1 MVSGSRYSILS
12 ASVTRSGVQLV
23 PNYRRTPGSLCR
35 LLLPVATI
43 AVASFASCVSA
54 QTAPQLLPY
63 TSRLIAGGGT
73 ATPSYPGTCAS
84 GFTPTD
90 KYGDGCLGT
99 EIVLGT
105 GASTPGPRSA
115 VGDAAGNVYFTDYAN
130 GLVRRVD
137 ALTGIVTAVVGGG
150 ASAAGTST
158 GALGTTVKLSHPAAI
173 AFAPNGDL
181 YFSDVGN
188 GQVFKVASTGGVIAG
203 SVGSVSISSGGSGY
217 TTAPTV
223 TFSAPASGTTATG
236 TAVISG
242 GVVTSVTITNAGSGY
257 TSVPTVTFSAPT
269 TGTTATGTAAPT
281 GVISLVAGNSG
292 GTFGYAASNAGT
304 TITPA
309 TSYLRAVYGL
319 AFDSKGDLFMVDEYT
334 ESVVVLNTNAT
345 GTNTV
350 NGVAVAAGTIW
361 KIAGTSTTASAPYCV
376 NGTASG
382 YGCSYGLYTENIPAN
397 TDTFDSTYS
406 IALDS
411 NGVVYAGDEYYDS
424 VFKVSTAGILST
436 YTGTQN
442 TGESYAYQKKAL
454 PRGPAGSAFTI
465 GSIFGLAIDANNNVY
480 IGDASNGVI
489 WRVDGA
495 GQSQYAVAG
504 GVGDVGSPATICS
517 NNTDSL
523 GDGCPGLQSI
533 LGHSGTGNYATAT
546 LPGPGVYGV
555 SVDGYSD
562 LFFGDTENNDV
573 REVAS
578 GTQFGPVG
586 ANQPVQTV
594 EIHFANGDL
603 PSSATPYTL
612 TSGANNF
619 SLGTAKCGATNSDG
633 TTDCLLPITATPTAL
648 GAFSGML
655 KVTSQLGGVANF
667 SLSGTYIQS
676 PITRTT
682 LSYVASVSCSG
693 TTTYSTTTSV
703 TLTANVTA
711 NGPAPPVGSADNI
724 TFYATNTTTNAVTNL
739 GTVAVSNLGTV
750 SVPVYGA
757 TLPYTFATPGT
768 YGITAVY
775 SGDSYFKT
783 STGFSTNTIT
793 SSLPSFTITPVPY
806 SGPMVNGVPTVAPGE
821 TALYSFYVNQNVY
834 SGTITFTVTGLPA
847 NSSYSVSPSVGFTA
861 TGCSVTNT
869 VALSILTQQGTTVTP
884 AGFGANGRGVWRMV
898 SVLAGL
904 MLALFIGLRRRRVA
918 MRYGQIWMALALLIA
933 ATGTVAC
940 GKAVG
945 TVLQPATPAGT
956 YTITVTA
963 VPSVG
968 TAPPA
973 ITFPLVVN

>member
-1 MVSGSRYSILS
+1 MPIYRCMSSLLRCSPWTLAVLS
-12 ASVTRSGVQLV
+12 
-23 PNYRRTPGSLCR
+23 
-35 LLLPVATI
+35 VAIFSSST
-43 AVASFASCVSA
+43 SA
-54 QTAPQLLPY
+54 QVAPQLLPY
-63 TSRLIAGGGT
+63 TSKLIAGGGT
-73 ATPSYPGTCAS
+73 STPAYPGTCAS
-84 GFTPTD
+84 GYTATD

-115 VGDAAGNVYFTDYAN
+115 VADAAGNVYFTDYAN
-130 GLVRRVD
+130 ALVRRVD

-150 ASAAGTST
+150 ANAAGTSS
-158 GALGTTVKLSHPAAI
+158 GSLGTTVKLSHPGAI

-181 YFSDVGN
+181 YFSDPGN
-188 GQVFKVASTGGVIAG
+188 GQVFKISSTGGVIAG
-203 SVGSVSISSGGSGY
+203 SVGSVSITSGGSGY

-281 GVISLVAGNSG
+281 GVITLVAGNSA
-292 GTFGYAASNAGT
+292 GTYGYAASNATT

-319 AFDSKGDLFMVDEYT
+319 AFDTKGDLFMVDEYT
-334 ESVVVLNTNAT
+334 EAILVLNTNAT

-350 NGVAVAAGTIW
+350 NSVPVAAGTIW

-411 NGVVYAGDEYYDS
+411 NGVVYAGNEYYDS

-454 PRGPAGSAFTI
+454 PRGPAGSAFSI
-465 GSIFGLAIDANNNVY
+465 GSIFGLAIDASNNVY

-495 GQSQYAVAG
+495 GQSEYAVAG
-504 GVGDVGSPATICS
+504 GVGDVSSPATVCA
-517 NNTDSL
+517 NATDTL
-523 GDGCPGLQSI
+523 GDGCPGLQAI
-533 LGHSGTGNYATAT
+533 LGHSGTGNYATTT

-573 REVAS
+573 REIAS

-586 ANQPVQTV
+586 ANQPMQTV
-594 EIHFANGDL
+594 EIHFANGDM
-603 PSSATPYTL
+603 PASVNPYML

-619 SLGTAKCGATNSDG
+619 SLGTAKCGSTNTDG

-648 GAFSGML
+648 GPFTGTL

-667 SLSGTYIQS
+667 TLSGTYIQS

-682 LSYVASVSCSG
+682 LSYLASVSCSG
-693 TTTYSTTTSV
+693 TTTYSTTTAV
-703 TLTANVTA
+703 TLTANVIA

-724 TFYATNTTTNAVTNL
+724 TFYATNTATSAVTNL
-739 GTVAVSNLGTV
+739 GTVAVSNLGSTA
-750 SVPVYGA
+750 SPVYGA
-757 TLPYTFATPGT
+757 TLSYTFATPAT
-768 YGITAVY
+768 YTLTAVY

-783 STGFSTNTIT
+783 STGASTTTIT
-793 SSLPSFTITPVPY
+793 SSLPSFTITPSPY
-806 SGPMVNGVPTVAPGE
+806 SGPTTMVNGVAVPTVAPGE

-847 NSSYSVSPSVGFTA
+847 NSTYSMSPSVGFTA

-869 VALSILTQQGTTVTP
+869 VALSILTQQGTTVQP
-884 AGFGANGRGVWRMV
+884 AGFGANGHGVWRIM

-904 MLALFIGLRRRRVA
+904 GLALLIGLRRRRVA
-918 MRYGQIWMALALLIA
+918 MRYGQIWMALALLLA

-940 GKAVG
+940 GKGVG
-945 TVLQPATPAGT
+945 TVLQPATPAGS
-956 YTITVTA
+956 YTIKVTA

-968 TAPPA
+968 TAPPS
-973 ITFPLVVN
+973 ITFPLTVN